1 MRVTP
6 AIGVV
11 ALALVVAPA
20 TQSPVKQATQS
31 PFHCRTT
38 APNGNVPSGTPTS
51 FFGNG
56 RLATVA
62 YRVVDVTP
70 RTRNPDGSISEK
82 FPWWAAP
89 DVQGDLVIGGHRLDR
104 HGGRVTGRVNPGFV
118 ESNPNRFWAVGVRF
132 PTVGCWKVT
141 GTVGADSLS
150 LVVRVAR

>member
-6 AIGVV
+6 ALGAV

-20 TQSPVKQATQS
+20 TQSPFQ
-31 PFHCRTT
+31 CRTT

-62 YRVVDVTP
+62 YGVIGVTD
-70 RTRNPDGSISEK
+70 RTRNADGSVSEK

-89 DVQGDLVIGGHRLDR
+89 DVRGDLVISGHRLDR
-104 HGGRVTGRVNPGFV
+104 RGGRVTGKVDPGFV
-118 ESNPNRFWAVGVRF
+118 QSNPNRFWAVGVRF
-132 PTVGCWKVT
+132 PTAGCWKVT
-141 GTVGADSLS
+141 GTVGAESLS
-150 LVVRVAR
+150 LVVRVTR